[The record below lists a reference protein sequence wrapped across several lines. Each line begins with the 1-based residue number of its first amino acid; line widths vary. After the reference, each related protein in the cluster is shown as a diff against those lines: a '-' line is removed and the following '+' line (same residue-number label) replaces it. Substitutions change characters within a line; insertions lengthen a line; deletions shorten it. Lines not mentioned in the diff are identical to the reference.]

1 MAPRLEERKQKQEW
15 QESALIHLCFP
26 RLVGCFLRCVS
37 EWPFIRPPFWSLS
50 ALRLSQYI
58 PRCLFIIPSSV
69 FLFLLSDLSFSNLDL
84 PPLSPCSVILR
95 LTNQS
100 VPTTAETSPVAFPFA
115 PGPNYSLSCS
125 ASTSFCTE
133 ISIAH
138 SHKHFHDPVPII
150 KIYASLLIFQSLS
163 PPST

>member
-69 FLFLLSDLSFSNLDL
+69 FLFLLSDLSFSHLDL
-84 PPLSPCSVILR
+84 PPLSMFCDTAANEPKRSHNSRDESCGLSVCPGTKLLTLLLR
-95 LTNQS
+95 LHLLLYGDLHRTLTQ
-100 VPTTAETSPVAFPFA
+100 TFPR
-115 PGPNYSLSCS
+115 PGTY
-125 ASTSFCTE
+125 
-133 ISIAH
+133 H
-138 SHKHFHDPVPII
+138 
-150 KIYASLLIFQSLS
+150 
-163 PPST
+163 